1 MGKYWYRI
9 SKSPDD
15 MAHREWEMDMQLL
28 VSKVLTGFLQDQI
41 ETILHV
47 MKDCLLLCLYG
58 LSPSVE
64 LEKQRETWC

>member
-1 MGKYWYRI
+1 MGQGSAMCDFCGY
-9 SKSPDD
+9 
-15 MAHREWEMDMQLL
+15 
-28 VSKVLTGFLQDQI
+28 QI

-47 MKDCLLLCLYG
+47 MKDCPLVMPLWLNMVNSNMRRFLYG